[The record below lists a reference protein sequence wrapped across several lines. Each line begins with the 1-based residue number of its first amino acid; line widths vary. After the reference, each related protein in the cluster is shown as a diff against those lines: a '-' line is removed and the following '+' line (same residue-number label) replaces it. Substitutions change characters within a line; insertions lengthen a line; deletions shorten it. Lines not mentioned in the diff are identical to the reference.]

1 MSTKRRPKRK
11 VKVSIKYN
19 DTVSDLTKKKSRNHD
34 VTSDE
39 EVETERVE
47 DLVVN
52 GVSGDDTYCSSME
65 YNAYDTEFPSL
76 NKQNELNNKDCNN
89 KELSK
94 ENVEEAN
101 SSSYDNGVS
110 NNNTEKVSEP
120 KDDVNKNDKEMES
133 NRYKTFAN
141 MMRSDNDENENK
153 LNLIPLCVKDGREG
167 VILDEELVKEGSRKW
182 SLTLCGH
189 FFRESDGMEFVL
201 ENGSWMIKL
210 HNVPLEAWTSNGIS
224 AIASGLGKPLIMD
237 KTTTKMCRGGIGN
250 FRYARVLVEI
260 QADKEFKDKIKICYR
275 NKTQRTKCSEFV
287 KVEYSWKPLKCC
299 ESKVF
304 GHTENTCGLK
314 SGNECIAKKGVWNK
328 KNDKEDNGFR
338 KVRYG
343 NNNTKPAAKMGNGL
357 GQGKPQGI
365 KVGKARME
373 YRPLIKQTTNNQTLP
388 IVESSHNLSSSKDK
402 DKATQ
407 SPKQS
412 GSRWRIS
419 NENIE
424 ELRRSA
430 NKFSILEE
438 IHDCE
443 DPEEQMLIE
452 KEIMDKFVKNQRQ
465 PTIEDSSKWTAGMF
479 KYFKELWKSKW
490 INECP
495 DEEDIFDEVNGFSKK
510 IAAWNVRGMCN
521 RDMQKDVKKL
531 IRDENLSI
539 CVVLETHIKEKKIN
553 KICDFVLGGSC
564 KTSDMIYFQECHE
577 HIQVEDLNSSGIHFT
592 WIQSRQDHSSGILKK
607 IDRVLGNIEF
617 MSYFSNSHALFL
629 PHLTFDHSP
638 AVLIIPKD
646 HWNTN
651 VEGCHMYKLVKRM
664 KGLKYHMKK
673 FSWKFG
679 NIFEKVIEWKEK
691 LQIIQRKV
699 YQDPHNATLKKHE
712 ADILKEY
719 YKNSKFFH
727 SVTKGSAHRIRI
739 EIVNDKNGVRYE
751 GDQVA
756 EQFVNHFHNFLGKAV
771 DVQNF
776 DLETLKSKTVCV
788 EDVEIMV
795 MHVSDMEIK
804 EALFDICDNKAPG
817 LDGYSAKFF
826 KCAWSVIKNKV
837 CDAVKEIFRTGKM
850 LGEINATLIT
860 LVPKRKTLKKVSN
873 YRHIACCNTLYK
885 VISKILTNRIKSAL
899 CKLVSSTQSAFIP
912 GRQITDNILLT
923 QELLRGYNWE
933 NGARRVALKID
944 ITTAFT
950 ISINNERSGYFKGG
964 RGLRQGDPISPYIF
978 TLVMEVFTL
987 ILQSQISK
995 DAKLKYHWGCK
1006 DLKISHLCFADDLL
1020 VLYHGDL
1027 NFVKVV
1033 KRALDLF
1040 SSISGLNQNF
1050 GKRKAKVAWK
1060 QVCKP
1065 KDEGGLESLW
1075 VKWIKVIRLKGKSI
1089 WDIEYDKNSSH
1100 GWKQILSLRDKMR
1113 NQVSC
1118 KVRDGTK
1125 IFLWHD
1131 RWWGPFPLINSILM
1145 EAICQVGLDPNSK
1158 IKDMISEGKWK
1169 WPSEWSNSF
1178 CNKLP
1183 ITVPSLSDEAK
1194 DLFMWETNDG
1204 KCYNYSTRRA

>member
-47 DLVVN
+47 DL
-52 GVSGDDTYCSSME
+52 
-65 YNAYDTEFPSL
+65 
-76 NKQNELNNKDCNN
+76 QNELNNKDCNN

-120 KDDVNKNDKEMES
+120 EDDVNKNDKDMES

-153 LNLIPLCVKDGREG
+153 LNLIPLCVKDGREV

-189 FFRESDGMEFVL
+189 FVGYKMTYYELRYNLVRMWGKYGLKEIVTQNGVFLFKFRESDGMEFVL
-201 ENGSWMIKL
+201 ENGSWMVNNKPLMVQKWDPDVVIDISEPKTLPCWIKL

-250 FRYARVLVEI
+250 FGYARVLVEI
-260 QADKEFKDKIKICYR
+260 QADKEFKDKIETCYR
-275 NKTQRTKCSEFV
+275 NNTQRTKCSKFV
-287 KVEYSWKPLKCC
+287 KVEYSWKPPKCC

-314 SGNECIAKKGVWNK
+314 SGNECIAEKGVWNK
-328 KNDKEDNGFR
+328 KNDEEDNGFR

-365 KVGKARME
+365 KVGKARVE
-373 YRPLIKQTTNNQTLP
+373 YRPVIKHTTNNQTLP
-388 IVESSHNLSSSKDK
+388 IFESSHNLSSSKDK
-402 DKATQ
+402 EKATQ

-419 NENIE
+419 KENIE

-443 DPEEQMLIE
+443 DPKEQMLIE

-465 PTIEDSSKWTAGMF
+465 PTIEDSSKWTASMF
-479 KYFKELWKSKW
+479 KYFKEQWKSKW
-490 INECP
+490 INECL
-495 DEEDIFDEVNGFSKK
+495 DEEDVFDEVNGKERK
-510 IAAWNVRGMCN
+510 ILWKDLASYRRMIDNKPWVLMGDWN
-521 RDMQKDVKKL
+521 
-531 IRDENLSI
+531 
-539 CVVLETHIKEKKIN
+539 HIE
-553 KICDFVLGGSC
+553 
-564 KTSDMIYFQECHE
+564 
-577 HIQVEDLNSSGIHFT
+577 VEDLNSLGIHFT
-592 WIQSRQDHSSGILKK
+592 WIQSRQDHSSEILKK
-607 IDRVLGNIEF
+607 IDRVLRNIEF

-638 AVLIIPKD
+638 AVLIIPKVLNKKHKAFRFSNFIADKVEFISIVQD

-651 VEGCHMYKLVKRM
+651 VEGL
-664 KGLKYHMKK
+664 
-673 FSWKFG
+673 
-679 NIFEKVIEWKEK
+679 IAWKEK

-719 YKNSKFFH
+719 CAARKDEDKLLLQKANSKFFH
-727 SVTKGSAHRIRI
+727 SVIKGSEHRSRI
-739 EIVNDKNGVRYE
+739 EIMNDKNGVRYE

-756 EQFVNHFHNFLGKAV
+756 EQF
-771 DVQNF
+771 
-776 DLETLKSKTVCV
+776 TVYV
-788 EDVEIMV
+788 EDAEIMV

-826 KCAWSVIKNKV
+826 KYAWSMIKNEV
-837 CDAVKEIFRTGKM
+837 CDVVKEFFRTRKM
-850 LGEINATLIT
+850 L
-860 LVPKRKTLKKVSN
+860 V
-873 YRHIACCNTLYK
+873 
-885 VISKILTNRIKSAL
+885 L
-899 CKLVSSTQSAFIP
+899 C
-912 GRQITDNILLT
+912 
-923 QELLRGYNWE
+923 
-933 NGARRVALKID
+933 
-944 ITTAFT
+944 
-950 ISINNERSGYFKGG
+950 
-964 RGLRQGDPISPYIF
+964 
-978 TLVMEVFTL
+978 
-987 ILQSQISK
+987 
-995 DAKLKYHWGCK
+995 
-1006 DLKISHLCFADDLL
+1006 
-1020 VLYHGDL
+1020 HGDL

-1040 SSISGLNQNF
+1040 SSISGLNQNI
-1050 GKRKAKVAWK
+1050 GKNCKGLIDKVK
-1060 QVCKP
+1060 
-1065 KDEGGLESLW
+1065 
-1075 VKWIKVIRLKGKSI
+1075 IKVNDWKNELLSYAGRLQLIAS
-1089 WDIEYDKNSSH
+1089 
-1100 GWKQILSLRDKMR
+1100 ILSSM
-1113 NQVSC
+1113 QVYWASVFILP
-1118 KVRDGTK
+1118 KYV
-1125 IFLWHD
+1125 
-1131 RWWGPFPLINSILM
+1131 WGPVPLINNIPM

-1158 IKDMISEGKWK
+1158 IKDMISAVQGRLTTQKRLLKWYLK
-1169 WPSEWSNSF
+1169 KEISCSLCGACPESLNHLFFDCHYSSKLWRSLKKQAKFDFMPDNWDAIMAAMTHLRHNRSIKSVLRRIILAACVYFIWNERNKRLFTSDKKDSNDLTAEIV
-1178 CNKLP
+1178 NYVRLKLTSL
-1183 ITVPSLSDEAK
+1183 TVKRTSQTEKVCKLWKVVLDMKLNDILLESL
-1194 DLFMWETNDG
+1194 T
-1204 KCYNYSTRRA
+1204 